1 MKKKLK
7 LLIGIAILMVV
18 VLTIFI
24 VVQIHQ
30 ETYEITIPSL
40 EKITLVSIDFLSQY
54 DNVSEFKDK
63 EAITRIYHIF
73 SNQTT
78 TQESMCDNPENPDT
92 LFLVTFETENG
103 ESIKAYIYE
112 KNNQYYIEQP
122 YNGIY
127 TITKRDFETIQN
139 LVTES

>member
-7 LLIGIAILMVV
+7 FFIGIAIIMVV
-18 VLTIFI
+18 VLAIFI
-24 VVQIHQ
+24 AVQINQ

-40 EKITLVSIDFLSQY
+40 DEITLVSIDSLSQY
-54 DNVSEFKDK
+54 DNVTEFDDK
-63 EAITRIYHIF
+63 EEIAKIYHIF
-73 SNQTT
+73 RNQTT
-78 TQESMCDNPENPDT
+78 TQESINDNPVNPDI
-92 LFLVTFETENG
+92 LFLVTFKKNDETT
-103 ESIKAYIYE
+103 KVYIYK

-127 TITKRDFETIQN
+127 TIAKKDFETIQN

>member
-7 LLIGIAILMVV
+7 FFIGIAIIMVV
-18 VLTIFI
+18 VLAIFI
-24 VVQIHQ
+24 AVQINQ

-40 EKITLVSIDFLSQY
+40 DEITLVSIDSLSQY
-54 DNVSEFKDK
+54 DNVTEFDGK
-63 EAITRIYHIF
+63 EEIAKIYHIF
-73 SNQTT
+73 RNQTT
-78 TQESMCDNPENPDT
+78 TQESINDNPVNPDI
-92 LFLVTFETENG
+92 LFLVTFKKNDETT
-103 ESIKAYIYE
+103 KVYIYK

-127 TITKRDFETIQN
+127 TIAKRDFETIQN

>member
-7 LLIGIAILMVV
+7 FFIGIAIIMVV
-18 VLTIFI
+18 VLAIFI
-24 VVQIHQ
+24 VVQINQ

-40 EKITLVSIDFLSQY
+40 DEVTLVSIDSLSQY
-54 DNVSEFKDK
+54 DNVTEFDDK
-63 EAITRIYHIF
+63 EEIAKIYHIF
-73 SNQTT
+73 RNQTT
-78 TQESMCDNPENPDT
+78 TQESINDNPVNPDI
-92 LFLVTFETENG
+92 LFLVTFKKNDKTT
-103 ESIKAYIYE
+103 KVYIYK

-127 TITKRDFETIQN
+127 TIAKRDFETIQN

>member
-7 LLIGIAILMVV
+7 FFIGIAIIMVV
-18 VLTIFI
+18 VLAIFI
-24 VVQIHQ
+24 VVQINQ

-40 EKITLVSIDFLSQY
+40 DEVTLVSIDSLSQY
-54 DNVSEFKDK
+54 DNVTEFDDK
-63 EAITRIYHIF
+63 EEIAKIYHIF
-73 SNQTT
+73 RNQIT
-78 TQESMCDNPENPDT
+78 TQESINDNPVNPDI
-92 LFLVTFETENG
+92 LFLVTFKKNDETT
-103 ESIKAYIYE
+103 KVYIYK

-127 TITKRDFETIQN
+127 TIAKKDFETIQN

>member
-7 LLIGIAILMVV
+7 FFIGIAIIMVV
-18 VLTIFI
+18 VLAIFI
-24 VVQIHQ
+24 VVQINQ

-40 EKITLVSIDFLSQY
+40 DEVTLVSIDSLSQY
-54 DNVSEFKDK
+54 DNVTEFDDK
-63 EAITRIYHIF
+63 EEIAKIYHIF
-73 SNQTT
+73 RNQTT
-78 TQESMCDNPENPDT
+78 TQESINDNPVNPDI
-92 LFLVTFETENG
+92 LFLVTFKKNDETT
-103 ESIKAYIYE
+103 KAYIYK

-127 TITKRDFETIQN
+127 TIAKRDFETIQN

>member
-7 LLIGIAILMVV
+7 IFIGIAIIMVV
-18 VLTIFI
+18 VLAIFI
-24 VVQIHQ
+24 AVQINQ

-40 EKITLVSIDFLSQY
+40 DEITLVSIDSLSQY
-54 DNVSEFKDK
+54 DNVTEFDDK
-63 EAITRIYHIF
+63 EEIAKIYHIF
-73 SNQTT
+73 RNQTT
-78 TQESMCDNPENPDT
+78 TQESINDNPVNPDI
-92 LFLVTFETENG
+92 LFLVTFKKNDETT
-103 ESIKAYIYE
+103 KAYIYK

-127 TITKRDFETIQN
+127 TIAKRDFETIQN

>member
-7 LLIGIAILMVV
+7 FFIGIAIIMVV
-18 VLTIFI
+18 VLAIFI
-24 VVQIHQ
+24 AVQINQ

-40 EKITLVSIDFLSQY
+40 DEITLVSIDSLSQY
-54 DNVSEFKDK
+54 DNVTEFDDK
-63 EAITRIYHIF
+63 EEIAKIYHIF
-73 SNQTT
+73 RNQIT
-78 TQESMCDNPENPDT
+78 TQESINDNPVNPDI
-92 LFLVTFETENG
+92 LFLVTFKKNDETTEV
-103 ESIKAYIYE
+103 YIYK

-127 TITKRDFETIQN
+127 TIAKRDFETIQN

>member
-7 LLIGIAILMVV
+7 FFIGIAIIMVV
-18 VLTIFI
+18 VLAIFI
-24 VVQIHQ
+24 VVQINQ

-40 EKITLVSIDFLSQY
+40 DEITLVSIDSLSQY
-54 DNVSEFKDK
+54 DNVTEFDGK
-63 EAITRIYHIF
+63 EEIAKIYHIF
-73 SNQTT
+73 RNQTT
-78 TQESMCDNPENPDT
+78 TQESINDNPVNPDI
-92 LFLVTFETENG
+92 LFLIIFKKNDETT
-103 ESIKAYIYE
+103 KVYIYK

-127 TITKRDFETIQN
+127 TIAKKDFETIQN

>member
-7 LLIGIAILMVV
+7 FFIGIAIIMVV
-18 VLTIFI
+18 VLAIFI
-24 VVQIHQ
+24 VVQINQ

-40 EKITLVSIDFLSQY
+40 DEITLVSIDSLSQY
-54 DNVSEFKDK
+54 DNVTEFDDK
-63 EAITRIYHIF
+63 EEIAKIYHIF
-73 SNQTT
+73 RNQTT
-78 TQESMCDNPENPDT
+78 TQESINDNPVNPDI
-92 LFLVTFETENG
+92 LFLVTFKKNDETT
-103 ESIKAYIYE
+103 KVYIYK

-127 TITKRDFETIQN
+127 TIARKDFETIQN

>member
-7 LLIGIAILMVV
+7 FFIGIAIIMVV
-18 VLTIFI
+18 VLAIFI
-24 VVQIHQ
+24 VVQINQ

-40 EKITLVSIDFLSQY
+40 DEVTLVSIDSLSQY
-54 DNVSEFKDK
+54 DNVTEFDDK
-63 EAITRIYHIF
+63 EEIAKIYHIF
-73 SNQTT
+73 RNQTT
-78 TQESMCDNPENPDT
+78 TQESINDNPVNPDI
-92 LFLVTFETENG
+92 LFLVTFKKNDETT
-103 ESIKAYIYE
+103 KVYIYK

-127 TITKRDFETIQN
+127 LIAKRDFETIQN

>member
-7 LLIGIAILMVV
+7 IFIGIAIIMVV
-18 VLTIFI
+18 VLAIFI
-24 VVQIHQ
+24 VVQINQ

-40 EKITLVSIDFLSQY
+40 DEVTLVSIDSLSQY
-54 DNVSEFKDK
+54 DNVTEFDDK
-63 EAITRIYHIF
+63 EGIAKIYHIF
-73 SNQTT
+73 RNQTT
-78 TQESMCDNPENPDT
+78 TQESINDNPVNPDI
-92 LFLVTFETENG
+92 LFLVTFKKNDETT
-103 ESIKAYIYE
+103 KVYIYK

-127 TITKRDFETIQN
+127 TTAKRDFETIQN

>member
-7 LLIGIAILMVV
+7 FFIGIAIIMVV
-18 VLTIFI
+18 VLAIFI
-24 VVQIHQ
+24 VVQINQ

-40 EKITLVSIDFLSQY
+40 DEVTLVSIDSLSQY
-54 DNVSEFKDK
+54 DNVTEFDDK
-63 EAITRIYHIF
+63 EEIAKIYHIF
-73 SNQTT
+73 RNQTT
-78 TQESMCDNPENPDT
+78 TQESINDNPVNPDI
-92 LFLVTFETENG
+92 LFLVTFKKNDETT
-103 ESIKAYIYE
+103 KVYIYK

-127 TITKRDFETIQN
+127 TIAKKDFETIQN

>member
-7 LLIGIAILMVV
+7 FFIGIAIIMVV
-18 VLTIFI
+18 VLAIFI
-24 VVQIHQ
+24 VVQINQ

-40 EKITLVSIDFLSQY
+40 DEVTLVSIDSLSQY
-54 DNVSEFKDK
+54 DNVTEFDDK
-63 EAITRIYHIF
+63 EEIAKIYHIF
-73 SNQTT
+73 RNQTT
-78 TQESMCDNPENPDT
+78 TQESINDSPVNPDI
-92 LFLVTFETENG
+92 LFLVTFKKNDETT
-103 ESIKAYIYE
+103 KVYIYK

-127 TITKRDFETIQN
+127 TIAKKDFETIQN

>member
-7 LLIGIAILMVV
+7 FFIGIAIIMIV
-18 VLTIFI
+18 VLAIFI
-24 VVQIHQ
+24 VVQINQ

-40 EKITLVSIDFLSQY
+40 DEVTLVSIDSLSQY
-54 DNVSEFKDK
+54 DNVTEFDDK
-63 EAITRIYHIF
+63 EEIAKIYHIF
-73 SNQTT
+73 RNQTT
-78 TQESMCDNPENPDT
+78 TQESINDNPVNPDI
-92 LFLVTFETENG
+92 LFLVTFKKNDETT
-103 ESIKAYIYE
+103 KVYIYK

-127 TITKRDFETIQN
+127 TIAKRDFETIQN

>member
-7 LLIGIAILMVV
+7 IFIGIAIIMVV
-18 VLTIFI
+18 VLAIFI
-24 VVQIHQ
+24 VVQINQ

-40 EKITLVSIDFLSQY
+40 DEVTLVSIDSLSQY
-54 DNVSEFKDK
+54 DNVTEFDGK
-63 EAITRIYHIF
+63 EEIAKIYHIF
-73 SNQTT
+73 RNQTT
-78 TQESMCDNPENPDT
+78 TQESINDNPVNPDI
-92 LFLVTFETENG
+92 LFLVTFKKNDETT
-103 ESIKAYIYE
+103 KVYIYK

-127 TITKRDFETIQN
+127 TIAKRDFETIQN

>member
-7 LLIGIAILMVV
+7 IFIGIAIIMVV
-18 VLTIFI
+18 VLAIFI
-24 VVQIHQ
+24 VVQINQ

-40 EKITLVSIDFLSQY
+40 DEVTLVSIDSLSQY
-54 DNVSEFKDK
+54 DNVTEFDDK
-63 EAITRIYHIF
+63 EEIAKIYHIF
-73 SNQTT
+73 RNQTT
-78 TQESMCDNPENPDT
+78 TQESINDNPVNPDI
-92 LFLVTFETENG
+92 LFLVTFKKNDKTT
-103 ESIKAYIYE
+103 KVYIYK

-127 TITKRDFETIQN
+127 TIAKKDFETIQN

>member
-7 LLIGIAILMVV
+7 FFIGIAIIMVV
-18 VLTIFI
+18 VLAIFI
-24 VVQIHQ
+24 VVQINQ

-40 EKITLVSIDFLSQY
+40 DEVTLVSIDSLSQY
-54 DNVSEFKDK
+54 DNVTEFDDK
-63 EAITRIYHIF
+63 EEIAKIYHIF
-73 SNQTT
+73 RNQIT
-78 TQESMCDNPENPDT
+78 TQESINDNPVNRDI
-92 LFLVTFETENG
+92 LFLVTFKKNDETT
-103 ESIKAYIYE
+103 KVYIYK

-127 TITKRDFETIQN
+127 TIAKKDFETIQN

>member
-7 LLIGIAILMVV
+7 FFIGIAIIMVV
-18 VLTIFI
+18 VLAIFI
-24 VVQIHQ
+24 VVQINQ

-40 EKITLVSIDFLSQY
+40 DEVTLVSIDSLSQY
-54 DNVSEFKDK
+54 DNVTEFDDK
-63 EAITRIYHIF
+63 EEIAKIYHIF
-73 SNQTT
+73 RNQTT
-78 TQESMCDNPENPDT
+78 TQESINDNPVNPDI
-92 LFLVTFETENG
+92 LFLVTFKKNDETT
-103 ESIKAYIYE
+103 KVYIYK

-127 TITKRDFETIQN
+127 TIAKRDFETIQN

>member
-7 LLIGIAILMVV
+7 FFIGIAIIMVV
-18 VLTIFI
+18 VLAIFI
-24 VVQIHQ
+24 VVQINQ

-40 EKITLVSIDFLSQY
+40 DEETLVSIDSLSQY
-54 DNVSEFKDK
+54 DNVTEFDDK
-63 EAITRIYHIF
+63 EEIAKIYHIF
-73 SNQTT
+73 RNQTT
-78 TQESMCDNPENPDT
+78 TQESINDNPVNPDI
-92 LFLVTFETENG
+92 LFLVTFKKNDETT
-103 ESIKAYIYE
+103 KVYIYK

-127 TITKRDFETIQN
+127 TIVKKDFETIQN

>member
-7 LLIGIAILMVV
+7 FFIGIAIIMVV
-18 VLTIFI
+18 VLAIFI
-24 VVQIHQ
+24 VVQINQ

-40 EKITLVSIDFLSQY
+40 DEVTLVSIDSLSQY
-54 DNVSEFKDK
+54 DNVTEFDDK
-63 EAITRIYHIF
+63 EEIAKIYHIF
-73 SNQTT
+73 RNQTT
-78 TQESMCDNPENPDT
+78 TQESTNDNPVNPDI
-92 LFLVTFETENG
+92 LFLVTFKKNDETT
-103 ESIKAYIYE
+103 KVYIYK

-127 TITKRDFETIQN
+127 TIAKKDFETIQN

>member
-7 LLIGIAILMVV
+7 FFIGIAIIMVV
-18 VLTIFI
+18 VLAIFI
-24 VVQIHQ
+24 VVQINQ

-40 EKITLVSIDFLSQY
+40 DEVTLVSIDSLSQY
-54 DNVSEFKDK
+54 DNVTEFDDK
-63 EAITRIYHIF
+63 EEIAKIYHIF
-73 SNQTT
+73 RNQTT
-78 TQESMCDNPENPDT
+78 TQESINDNPVNPDI
-92 LFLVTFETENG
+92 LFLVTFKKNDETT
-103 ESIKAYIYE
+103 KVYIYK

-127 TITKRDFETIQN
+127 TISKKDFETIQN